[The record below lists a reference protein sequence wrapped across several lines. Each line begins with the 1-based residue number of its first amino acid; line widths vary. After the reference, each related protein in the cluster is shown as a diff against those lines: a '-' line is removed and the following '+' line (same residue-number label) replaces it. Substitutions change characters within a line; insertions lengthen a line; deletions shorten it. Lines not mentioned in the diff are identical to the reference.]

1 MLSVVQFILLSGKTK
16 NVVKDGLKA
25 RIVYRQAPLVNIAI
39 KH

>member
-1 MLSVVQFILLSGKTK
+1 MPAQQVLRIFLLLSGKTD

-25 RIVYRQAPLVNIAI
+25 PLVNITI